1 LPARLGSTVITAVI
15 QRLGQMLF
23 VMTGISILVFLIFF
37 ATPGADPAARIA
49 GRNATP
55 EILAAVRH
63 QYGFDRP
70 IPVQYALMMK
80 RLFVDRDL
88 TSFVNRGEQVIPEI
102 EAGAPVTLSLVSG
115 AALLWV
121 LGGIAI
127 GTAAALTCG
136 TLTDRALMIA
146 GLIGISMPVF
156 WVGEVANLLTQSRLH
171 HTWLF
176 GWVPPL
182 GYTPLTENPV
192 LWFKTLLIPWATLA
206 LLYMGFY
213 GRVLRAA
220 LIEAYQEDFIRTA
233 RAKGLSETR
242 ILLRH
247 ALRTSLITF
256 VSLFGLDFGALVGG
270 GALLTEVVFGLQGVG
285 KLTFDALQ
293 NLDLPVIMACVMYS
307 SFFVVAANALV
318 DVAYAFLDP
327 RVRLKRG

>member
-1 LPARLGSTVITAVI
+1 MFSLLI

-23 VMTGISILVFLIFF
+23 VMFGISVLVFLIFF

-49 GRNATP
+49 GHNATP
-55 EILAAVRH
+55 AVLAAVRH
-63 QYGFDRP
+63 DFGFDRP
-70 IPVQYALMMK
+70 IPVQYVLMMK
-80 RLFVDRDL
+80 KLFISQDL
-88 TSFVNRGEQVIPEI
+88 TSFVNRGELVIPDI
-102 EAGAPVTLSLVSG
+102 EAGAPITVSLVVG
-115 AALLWV
+115 AAVLWV
-121 LGGIAI
+121 LGGLAI
-127 GTAAALTCG
+127 GISAALTQG
-136 TLTDRALMIA
+136 GITDRALMIA

-171 HTWLF
+171 GTWLF

-182 GYTPLTENPV
+182 GYTPLTEDPF
-192 LWFKTLLIPWATLA
+192 LWFKTLLIPWACLA
-206 LLYMGFY
+206 FLYMGLY
-213 GRVLRAA
+213 GRVLRAS

-242 ILLRH
+242 ILFRH

-293 NLDLPVIMACVMYS
+293 NLDLPVIMATVMYS
-307 SFFVVAANALV
+307 SFFVVAANAAV
-318 DVAYAFLDP
+318 DVAYVLLDP
-327 RVRLKRG
+327 RVRYGNG